1 MRKLIMLCLMVY
13 YNPLFGQTLE
23 QHKDENEHHRSD
35 LFKRDIKKT
44 TFIPKGQWLVGTT
57 FKYKESSTENFKFLM
72 MEDWTGNGYNFDVS
86 PFVAYFLRD
95 DFAVGARFTYTRN
108 FSKVDDMK
116 IKIDDDVSFTIQGQ
130 EEIAHTF
137 YSTVFMRHY
146 LTLGNSKRF
155 ALFNEIGI
163 SYGYGESKSMT
174 HGETPA
180 DTKGTYSIINEFN
193 IGVSPGMV
201 AFINDNV
208 ALEVM
213 IGIMG
218 FSNKWVQQIENQV
231 EEGWRRTSN
240 ANFNIDIFS
249 LNIGLAFYI

>member
-1 MRKLIMLCLMVY
+1 MKKLILLLLIVY
-13 YNPLFGQTLE
+13 YTPLYA
-23 QHKDENEHHRSD
+23 QHIHQEKSENNRSEI
-35 LFKRDIKKT
+35 FKRDIQKN
-44 TFIPKGQWLVGTT
+44 TFIPKGQWLVGST
-57 FKYKESSTENFKFLM
+57 FKYRESSTDNYKFLM
-72 MEDWTGNGYNFDVS
+72 MEDWSGSAYNFNVS

-95 DFAVGARFTYTRN
+95 DFAIGARFTYKRR
-108 FSKVDDMK
+108 FSKIDDMK
-116 IKIDDDVSFTIQGQ
+116 IKIDDDMAFTVKGQ
-130 EEIAHTF
+130 EEISHTF
-137 YSTVFMRHY
+137 YSTFFMRHY
-146 LTLGNSKRF
+146 LSLGNSKRF
-155 ALFNEIGI
+155 ALFNEVGV
-163 SYGYGESKSMT
+163 SYGYGQSKSMT

-180 DTKGTYSIINEFN
+180 DTKGTYSVINEFN

-218 FSNKWVQQIENQV
+218 FTNKWVQQTENQV
-231 EEGWRRTSN
+231 TEGWRRSSD